1 MRQRRKELLSRFRTL
16 HRKYQSESRPP
27 LLIPSARAHPSQE
40 VLSQAQSEPQFSAL
54 GIRTGGFKCSVAEK
68 VCFTMMMKYC
78 RGPDPRQMGSE
89 ARDSPY
95 LPSVPPSLPLIALLS
110 SWLPVGS
117 HKPLSLY
124 PSSLPFVVPPSP
136 SPLLSSFILYLP
148 FSSQPRPPV
157 PNSRFPM
164 LVLLPLL
171 PASSSRQRQA
181 FVQAQWASAGV
192 SLAAKKN
199 GAKNLPPSTTSVVAA
214 AAASPARETVRLGRP
229 TQKVTFFLF
238 LSLFCHRST
247 VF

>member
-1 MRQRRKELLSRFRTL
+1 MRRVIPLTF
-16 HRKYQSESRPP
+16 PP
-27 LLIPSARAHPSQE
+27 SLR
-40 VLSQAQSEPQFSAL
+40 
-54 GIRTGGFKCSVAEK
+54 
-68 VCFTMMMKYC
+68 
-78 RGPDPRQMGSE
+78 
-89 ARDSPY
+89 
-95 LPSVPPSLPLIALLS
+95 PSVPPSLPLIALLS

-192 SLAAKKN
+192 SSAAKKKN
-199 GAKNLPPSTTSVVAA
+199 GAKNVQPPPPSTT
-214 AAASPARETVRLGRP
+214 SPARETVRLGRP
-229 TQKVTFFLF
+229 TDPKSYLSPLSFFLF
-238 LSLFCHRST
+238 FFSLRRPVSDLIFLPHL
-247 VF
+247 